1 MDHTSPLERPSH
13 SLPAAVLSLL
23 LCLGCSDDNGTTPHD
38 SDAAP
43 SGSGGQIGGSGGVGG
58 SAGGSAGVGATGG
71 NGGHQALPEEQKGE
85 LWGSWSWFWEGQNE
99 CSGQPY
105 TGSTSISICH
115 ANDRVNVTFGG
126 LTFPATWN
134 GTTLQVAARTIRNE
148 KLLDIS
154 ISMTIT
160 GNEIT
165 GGTGIWTDPDAACG
179 GTETYT
185 GSLRSDVV
193 WDGQLPAR
201 GGPCWLWQP

>member
-1 MDHTSPLERPSH
+1 M
-13 SLPAAVLSLL
+13 LSLL
-23 LCLGCSDDNGTTPHD
+23 LSLGCGDDAGTIPNG
-38 SDAAP
+38 SDAAA
-43 SGSGGQIGGSGGVGG
+43 SGSGGQIGGSGGSVGTTGGTAGAGNTGG
-58 SAGGSAGVGATGG
+58 SAGSQT
-71 NGGHQALPEEQKGE
+71 LPDEHKGE
-85 LWGSWSWFWEGQNE
+85 LWGSWDWYWEGQNE

-105 TGSTSISICH
+105 TGSSGIAICH

-134 GTTLQVAARTIRNE
+134 GTSLQLAARVRQNE